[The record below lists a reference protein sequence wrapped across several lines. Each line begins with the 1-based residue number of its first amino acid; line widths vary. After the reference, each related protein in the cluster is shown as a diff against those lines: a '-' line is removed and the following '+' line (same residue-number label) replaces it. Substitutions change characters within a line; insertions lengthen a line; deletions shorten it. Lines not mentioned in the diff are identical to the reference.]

1 MDHGDFNNHLALT
14 ITYKNLLNLQGGGH
28 SVLSPVFGL
37 GVDRVLQFRLITPD
51 GEIRIANECQNADL
65 FWALRGGGGG
75 TFGVVLEVTY
85 KAERRLPLQV

>member
-1 MDHGDFNNHLALT
+1 M
-14 ITYKNLLNLQGGGH
+14 
-28 SVLSPVFGL
+28 LSPVFGL

-51 GEIRIANECQNADL
+51 GEIRIANACQNDDL

-75 TFGVVLEVTY
+75 TFGVVLEVSY